1 MNFVNAYLTHNR
13 PGNKR
18 RRTTAIAIHWVANPG
33 TSAMANR
40 NYFNNTDRSVS
51 SNYII
56 GLTGEIVRCIPHG
69 EESWCTNQANPYTV
83 SIECCHPDWTGKFN
97 DATYNAAVELC
108 AELCKIY
115 GLNPTN
121 GGLIRHYDVTKKVCP
136 KWFVP
141 ASAGGTDTN
150 DEQHWKKFKNDVAA
164 KMGNKT
170 TASNSST
177 VKPSITVEQAAKNVI
192 AGKYGNGE
200 DRKKRIAALGLD
212 YNTVQARV
220 NQLLGIKT
228 ATTTHKPATP
238 ASNSSSVKPSIT
250 VEQAAKDVIAGKYG
264 NGEDRKKRIAAL
276 GLDYNTVQAR
286 VNQLLGIK
294 TTTAVHKPAAPASN
308 TKVAAAKSKSDS
320 IRGTYSVT
328 ATSLYCR
335 YIPGKLTSDNV
346 VTAFKNGTKVHCYGY
361 YTTVNNS
368 KWYLVQSGKHTG
380 YCNSKY
386 LKKV

>member
-40 NYFNNTDRSVS
+40 NYFNSTDRSVS

-97 DATYNAAVELC
+97 TATYNAAVELC

-164 KMGNKT
+164 KMGKKT

-220 NQLLGIKT
+220 NQM
-228 ATTTHKPATP
+228 
-238 ASNSSSVKPSIT
+238 
-250 VEQAAKDVIAGKYG
+250 
-264 NGEDRKKRIAAL
+264 
-276 GLDYNTVQAR
+276 
-286 VNQLLGIK
+286 LGIK
-294 TTTAVHKPAAPASN
+294 TTTAVHKPAAPATNS
-308 TKVAAAKSKSDS
+308 KVAAAKSKSDS

-361 YTTVNNS
+361 YTTVSNS
-368 KWYLVQSGKHTG
+368 KWYLVQSGKYTG

>member
-40 NYFNNTDRSVS
+40 NYFNSTDRSVS

-56 GLTGEIVRCIPHG
+56 GLTGEIVRCIPHA

-97 DATYNAAVELC
+97 DAAYNAAVELC

-150 DEQHWKKFKNDVAA
+150 DEQHWRKFQKDVAT
-164 KMGNKT
+164 KMGRKV
-170 TASNSST
+170 SSSTT

-212 YNTVQARV
+212 YNAVQARV
-220 NQLLGIKT
+220 NQLLRTKT
-228 ATTTHKPATP
+228 TSKPAT
-238 ASNSSSVKPSIT
+238 SS
-250 VEQAAKDVIAGKYG
+250 
-264 NGEDRKKRIAAL
+264 
-276 GLDYNTVQAR
+276 
-286 VNQLLGIK
+286 
-294 TTTAVHKPAAPASN
+294 TTSS
-308 TKVAAAKSKSDS
+308 KVAAAKSKSDA
-320 IRGTYSVT
+320 IRGAYLVT

-346 VTAFKNGTKVHCYGY
+346 VTAFKNGTKVQCYGY
-361 YTTVNNS
+361 YTTVDNS
-368 KWYLVQSGKHTG
+368 KWYLVQSGKYTG

-386 LKKV
+386 LKRV